1 MWLRNE
7 STCKYFSL
15 VHEEKRKKKMQVLSV
30 ATCWGWRE
38 LNSVFALWT
47 AILPRSSLLLQFL
60 ADMLCPAQ
68 FVKEGMRKWKES
80 ELSCYTASQWWHLGL
95 RSVLLPSWLAFWT
108 VFEGLSLPGV
118 MEIQPMQPCI
128 ILSFLLSWA
137 SLQIYSYV
145 FHHQECVSLQK
156 ENICTQGCNKF
167 LRGDSGMQLQLV
179 SCWKCKGKVG

>member
-1 MWLRNE
+1 
-7 STCKYFSL
+7 
-15 VHEEKRKKKMQVLSV
+15 MQVLSV

-47 AILPRSSLLLQFL
+47 AILSRSSLLLQSL
-60 ADMLCPAQ
+60 ADTLCPAQ
-68 FVKEGMRKWKES
+68 CVKEGMRKCKES
-80 ELSCYTASQWWHLGL
+80 ELFMLHSKSVWHLGL
-95 RSVLLPSWLAFWT
+95 RSVLLPSWLALWT

-128 ILSFLLSWA
+128 MLFFLLSWA

-179 SCWKCKGKVG
+179 SCWKCKRKVR